1 MMFTTASLLI
11 LAVCAA
17 ASNVNIHHRIFV
29 PGAPELPFVERGVID
44 NLRFQPS
51 STLSQ
56 HWLDFETAL
65 EDLLST
71 PEVDLGRVLY
81 QVALERE
88 GADRD
93 ISSVKLCHIPL
104 ITSESIILHTPHLAQ
119 NNAPYAINYF
129 VTPIPDDGACP
140 RLGSGLVSLPS
151 PFQALSKLNTT
162 IIHKPATQPPQPQLR
177 TPPQL
182 TAEGAPVQP
191 PSEKSFVQK
200 YWMYI
205 VAVLFAL
212 LMTGGGPEEEGQSRA
227 ST

>member
-1 MMFTTASLLI
+1 MMFTTARLLI

-17 ASNVNIHHRIFV
+17 ASNVNIHHRILV

-65 EDLLST
+65 ESLLST
-71 PEVDLGRVLY
+71 PEVDLDRVLY

-93 ISSVKLCHIPL
+93 VSSVKLVRSRMPQTASDTEVFFWFQCHIPL
-104 ITSESIILHTPHLAQ
+104 ITFESIILHTPHLAQ

-162 IIHKPATQPPQPQLR
+162 IIHKADTQPPQ
-177 TPPQL
+177 
-182 TAEGAPVQP
+182 
-191 PSEKSFVQK
+191 
-200 YWMYI
+200 
-205 VAVLFAL
+205 
-212 LMTGGGPEEEGQSRA
+212 
-227 ST
+227 